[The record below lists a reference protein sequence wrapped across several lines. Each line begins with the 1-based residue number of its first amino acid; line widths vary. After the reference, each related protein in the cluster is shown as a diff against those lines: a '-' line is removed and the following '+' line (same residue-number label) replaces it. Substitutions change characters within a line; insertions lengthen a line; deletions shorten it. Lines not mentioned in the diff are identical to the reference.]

1 MKEVL
6 KAIKEGLGIISV
18 VFACAVSMFCV
29 MRLGEWVTLLIAG
42 CSYILYIGL
51 AITIKRM
58 DKEESK

>member
-1 MKEVL
+1 
-6 KAIKEGLGIISV
+6 
-18 VFACAVSMFCV
+18 

-58 DKEESK
+58 DKKGNNAQ